1 MHIKMFIHE
10 RREVMKKK
18 TWGDVL
24 GIIGLVFGIVA
35 LVVGLLALIPLIGL
49 VLAVVCGI
57 LAIVALGLGIAG
69 VIKAVGK
76 GKCITA
82 IVFGALML
90 VWAIVRYY
98 WVVALLA
105 SAAAA
110 A

>member
-1 MHIKMFIHE
+1 
-10 RREVMKKK
+10 MKTR
-18 TWGDVL
+18 TWGDIL
-24 GIIGLVFGIVA
+24 GTIGLVFGIVS
-35 LVVGLLALIPLIGL
+35 LVMGTLALIPLLGL
-49 VLAVVCGI
+49 WFAVITGI
-57 LAIVALGLGIAG
+57 LAVVALGLGIAG

-90 VWAIVRYY
+90 AWAFIRYF
-98 WVVALLA
+98 WVVAALA